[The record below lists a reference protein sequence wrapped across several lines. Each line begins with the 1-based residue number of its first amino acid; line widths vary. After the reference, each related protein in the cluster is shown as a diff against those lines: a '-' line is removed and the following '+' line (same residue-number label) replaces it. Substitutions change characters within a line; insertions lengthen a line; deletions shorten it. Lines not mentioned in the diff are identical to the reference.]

1 MRLHADNPELTDEE
15 LTDLAMR
22 GRQVQNHKGET
33 RYEYTCPKCFD
44 EYWVD
49 KKTHEWILTLA
60 RLPKCSPCY
69 M

>member
-1 MRLHADNPELTDEE
+1 MRLHAENPELTDEE

-22 GRQVQNHKGET
+22 GRKVLNHKNEI
-33 RYEYTCPKCFD
+33 RYEYTCPKCVE

-49 KKTHEWILTLA
+49 EKTHEWIQTLD

-69 M
+69 S